1 MSDIQA
7 LARRIDDLVEAAA
20 RYYES
25 RSNFVLALDS
35 LKKDDPDFLKK
46 KKELLRDKTIIQWL
60 DFYDNSILEKL
71 NEIKSAND
79 FLASAIKESKHGS
92 AIASTPIKVGES
104 FSQQARNLDGFIG
117 LDKKTKAGY
126 LKEFN
131 IDKSYLKTLK
141 PSEAAGKKLILE
153 DFTIYKSTPVAN
165 LSNHFFEKL
174 SRRLSKEY
182 PQMVGALAHNL
193 RVGDVKVLS
202 RTYISMM
209 FFFSSL
215 ILPVSFLVF
224 FFLLSGKFLPVRI
237 VLSLFISVMSAL
249 GSILFFYVYP
259 SIIASSRKKKMKDEL
274 PFVTLH
280 MAAVAGSGAHPI
292 SMFNLVLGTGEY
304 KALEGEIKKVVN
316 YTNLF
321 GYSLT
326 TALRLVSVNTP
337 SEDFKDLLNGLVTT
351 IEGGGDLK
359 SFLNSKSDEVMTN
372 YKLER
377 KKYVETLATYSDIYT
392 SILIAA
398 PLLFFM
404 TLAIIRM
411 FGTEFMGVSISTIAS
426 VGTYGLIPLLNIVFV
441 MFLSMTKPST

>member
-7 LARRIDDLVEAAA
+7 LARRIEELVEATA

-35 LKKDDPDFLKK
+35 LKKDAPDFLKK

-60 DFYDNSILEKL
+60 DFYDTSILDKL
-71 NEIKSAND
+71 NEIKLANSSLI
-79 FLASAIKESKHGS
+79 LATKESKSGNS
-92 AIASTPIKVGES
+92 IAAAPISVVTTS
-104 FSQQARNLDGFIG
+104 SQQAQNLKGFIG
-117 LDKKTKAGY
+117 LDKKTKDRY
-126 LKEFN
+126 LKEFK

-153 DFTIYKSTPVAN
+153 DYTIYKSSPAAN

-174 SRRLSKEY
+174 SRKLNKEY
-182 PQMVGALAHNL
+182 PQMVETLAHNL
-193 RVGDVKVLS
+193 RVGDVKILS

-215 ILPVSFLVF
+215 ILPASFLVF

-237 VLSLFISVMSAL
+237 VLSLFISIIAAV
-249 GSILFFYVYP
+249 GSIMFFYVYP

-304 KALEGEIKKVVN
+304 KALEGEIKKIVN

-326 TALRLVSVNTP
+326 TALRLVSINTP

-359 SFLNSKSDEVMTN
+359 SFLNSKSDEIMTN

-377 KKYVETLATYSDIYT
+377 KKYVEALGTYSDIYT

-411 FGTEFMGVSISTIAS
+411 FGTEFMGVSIATIAS